1 MRSVRGWVCVQF
13 RLLCDT
19 MIHVFVYD
27 RLKAVYYCSDLDVD
41 ENVDVPSGSCPDMP
55 VMADWE

>member
-19 MIHVFVYD
+19 TIHVFVYD

-41 ENVDVPSGSCPDMP
+41 ENVVLALMCPL
-55 VMADWE
+55 WLTGRKN